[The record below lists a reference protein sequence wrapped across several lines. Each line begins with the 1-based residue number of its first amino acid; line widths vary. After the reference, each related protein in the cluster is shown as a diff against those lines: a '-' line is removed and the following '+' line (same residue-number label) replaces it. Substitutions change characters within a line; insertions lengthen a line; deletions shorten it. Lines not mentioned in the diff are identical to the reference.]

1 MPEIGSASDASL
13 SQPIV
18 AANKSKDPSLV
29 PNVKPLSRK
38 VTSDFS
44 KPYVEKKLTL
54 YSNQAQEAFEHRY
67 SRVDMAL
74 YLATK
79 AARDKKRVSDAKRA
93 EAALRK
99 IFDQFANE
107 ISGTS
112 RTLRGVLE
120 DKVPDGN
127 RQILFDH
134 VREHSVAVRTGFAMR
149 FLNLTQLLDELVS
162 FAEVLE
168 INNVIS
174 TDERDRT
181 IRSWLKR
188 YHSFCE
194 AIHVV
199 KVKTMPAA
207 QDKGADHS

>member
-1 MPEIGSASDASL
+1 MPELGSASDASL

-18 AANKSKDPSLV
+18 TANNAKEPNQV
-29 PNVKPLSRK
+29 PDVKPLSRK
-38 VTSDFS
+38 SSSDFS
-44 KPYVEKKLTL
+44 KPYVERKLTL

-79 AARDKKRVSDAKRA
+79 AARNQKRVAEARRA
-93 EAALRK
+93 EVALQK

-107 ISGTS
+107 ISETS

-120 DKVPDGN
+120 DKIPEGN

-149 FLNLTQLLDELVS
+149 FLNLTQLFDELVS

-174 TDERDRT
+174 TDESDRT

-194 AIHVV
+194 AIHAVR
-199 KVKTMPAA
+199 VKTMSAA
-207 QDKGADHS
+207 QDKIASQS

>member
-1 MPEIGSASDASL
+1 MPELGIVLEASP
-13 SQPIV
+13 SQPAV
-18 AANKSKDPSLV
+18 AANKLKESNQV
-29 PNVKPLSRK
+29 PDVKPLSRK
-38 VTSDFS
+38 SASDFS
-44 KPYVEKKLTL
+44 KPYVEKTLTL

-79 AARDKKRVSDAKRA
+79 AARDKKRVMEAKRA
-93 EAALRK
+93 EAALQQ
-99 IFDQFANE
+99 IFDQFSNE
-107 ISGTS
+107 ISETS

-120 DKVPDGN
+120 EKVPEAN

-149 FLNLTQLLDELVS
+149 FLNLTQLFDELVS

-181 IRSWLKR
+181 IRSWLRR

-199 KVKTMPAA
+199 KVKTMPVT
-207 QDKGADHS
+207 QDKIDPQS